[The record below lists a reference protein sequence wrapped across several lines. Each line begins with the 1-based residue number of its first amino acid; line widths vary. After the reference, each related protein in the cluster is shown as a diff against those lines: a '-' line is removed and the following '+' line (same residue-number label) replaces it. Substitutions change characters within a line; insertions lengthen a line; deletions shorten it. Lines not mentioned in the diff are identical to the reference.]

1 MKNLFLCCLYLM
13 IPVISFC
20 QNSNSQIYN
29 TKGDEYLKNGDTINA
44 ISEYSKTIARDPRN
58 YYALKSRGLLNN
70 AGNNYNEA
78 VKDFTV
84 CLSIKQND
92 ADVYYQRGLAK
103 QKLAGDPGAL
113 SFIGDPISG
122 KMTLANE
129 SDTIWKEV
137 LRDYET
143 AVKLDPDLVDAY
155 FQSAYIKNS
164 RVLEDL
170 GDPIEDW
177 NAILALQ
184 PGNSEVLNLRAVY
197 KIQKKEDY
205 QGAEADLIDALK
217 VNPADTIV
225 LQNLLS
231 TEIFLQK
238 YDEAIRYANIYIPL
252 CPKSGIGYFI
262 RGIAKAYLKDFQ
274 GCVQDF
280 DEAIKISP
288 TEAAYYL
295 NRGYIRITELNL
307 AQEGCMDLASAKQY
321 GDQQAQGLIDQYCK

>member
-1 MKNLFLCCLYLM
+1 MN
-13 IPVISFC
+13 
-20 QNSNSQIYN
+20 NA
-29 TKGDEYLKNGDTINA
+29 KGDEYLKTGDTINA
-44 ISEYSKTIARDPRN
+44 IAEYSKTIIHDPRN
-58 YYALKSRGLLNN
+58 YYALKSRGLLNS
-70 AGNNYNEA
+70 ASNNSDEA
-78 VKDFTV
+78 VKDFTA

-92 ADVYYQRGLAK
+92 AEVYFQRGLAR
-103 QKLAGDPGAL
+103 QKLAGNPGAL

-122 KMTLANE
+122 KMTLDNE
-129 SDTIWKEV
+129 SDTIWKDV
-137 LRDYET
+137 LKDYE
-143 AVKLDPDLVDAY
+143 AAIRIDPTMVDAY

-164 RVLEDL
+164 RVTRDL

-177 NAILALQ
+177 NAILAIQ
-184 PGNSEVLNLRAVY
+184 PENTEVLNLRAVY
-197 KIQKKEDY
+197 KIQAKEDY
-205 QGAEADLIDALK
+205 QGAEADLIAALK

-231 TEIFLQK
+231 TEISLQK

-262 RGIAKAYLKDFQ
+262 RGIAKALLKDFQ

-295 NRGYIRITELNL
+295 NRGYIRITALNL